1 MANSYP
7 RNSIPEVFAKTSR
20 VRYPWLDWLDGNM
33 WELKHGVDFQVAPR
47 AFVQQAH
54 AAARNFRM
62 RVRTRTIGDTV
73 WIQAG
78 VDQDEE

>member
-20 VRYPWLDWLDGNM
+20 VRYPWLDWFDGNM
-33 WELKHGVDFQVAPR
+33 WELKQGEDFQVTPR

-54 AAARNFRM
+54 SAVRYHGM
-62 RVRTRTIGDTV
+62 RIRTRTIGDTV
-73 WIQAG
+73 WLQAG
-78 VDQDEE
+78 VDPEED